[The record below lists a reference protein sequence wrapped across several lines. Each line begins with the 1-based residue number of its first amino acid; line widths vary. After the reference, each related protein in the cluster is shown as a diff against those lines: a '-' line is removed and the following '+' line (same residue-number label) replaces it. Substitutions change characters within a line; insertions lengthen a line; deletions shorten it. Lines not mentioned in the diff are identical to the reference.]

1 MRQFLLLILILN
13 LFSISAFAAT
23 PKNHKFYEKDYQNY
37 WCGANGGVTEV
48 ILPDKVRVDCVTK
61 THAVEFDFAK
71 KWAESIGQSLYYGEQ
86 LNKKAGIVLI
96 SENGQSDEKYI
107 KRVKSVANY
116 HNIDLWI
123 ITPEQMK

>member
-1 MRQFLLLILILN
+1 MNVI
-13 LFSISAFAAT
+13 SISAFAAT
-23 PKNHKFYEKDYQNY
+23 PKNHKFYEKDYQNF
-37 WCGANGGVTEV
+37 WCSANGGVTEV
-48 ILPDKVRVDCVTK
+48 ILPDKARVDCVTK

-86 LNKKAGIVLI
+86 LHKKAGIVLI
-96 SENGQSDEKYI
+96 SENGTSDEKYI

-116 HNIDLWI
+116 HNIDLWV

>member
-1 MRQFLLLILILN
+1 MRQFFLLILIMN
-13 LFSISAFAAT
+13 VISISVCAAT
-23 PKNHKFYEKDYQNY
+23 PKNYKFYEKDYQNY
-37 WCGANGGVTEV
+37 WCSANGGVMEV
-48 ILPDKVRVDCVTK
+48 VLPDKARVDCVTK

-86 LNKKAGIVLI
+86 LHKKAGIVLI

-107 KRVKSVANY
+107 KRVRAVANY

>member
-37 WCGANGGVTEV
+37 WCGANVGVTEV
-48 ILPDKVRVDCVTK
+48 ILPDKARVDCVTK

-86 LNKKAGIVLI
+86 LHKKAGIVLI